1 MMDIKIYNS
10 LTNQVD
16 EFKPIVPGVVSI
28 YVCGPTVYND
38 AHIGNFRPTVFF
50 DVFRRFLLYI
60 GYKVNYVSNFTDVDD
75 KIIKRALELNISEKE
90 LTDKMI
96 VEYLKVCS
104 ALNVLRATV
113 NPRVTETM
121 PEIIAFID
129 SLVKTNHAYI
139 SGNDVYF
146 RVNSIPNYG
155 VLSNIKVDE
164 LKAGARIEEN
174 DAKENPFDFTLWK
187 KTNVGV
193 TWDSPWG
200 KGRPGWHTECVVMIE
215 KYLGN
220 QVDIHGGGFDL
231 KFPHHENE
239 IAQSRAHCDCGLAN
253 YWMHN
258 GFLNINNEKMSKS
271 LGNVITGKE
280 AIQKFGGNLTRYIL
294 ISTYYRSPINL
305 TEEYINTSKIELE
318 KIEKGLNDLAKRLQ
332 ILNIFDKEGQP
343 NVKDFLAS
351 LANDVNIANAKSS
364 LFDLLKKINIDLR
377 NPNVM
382 EQDLLDDFASI
393 KVMLDI
399 LGLKFDIIVFTK
411 EDLDLL
417 RQYNN
422 AKANKDY
429 VKSDELRAILISKNL
444 L

>member
-104 ALNVLRATV
+104 DLNVLRATV

>member
-104 ALNVLRATV
+104 NLNVLRATV